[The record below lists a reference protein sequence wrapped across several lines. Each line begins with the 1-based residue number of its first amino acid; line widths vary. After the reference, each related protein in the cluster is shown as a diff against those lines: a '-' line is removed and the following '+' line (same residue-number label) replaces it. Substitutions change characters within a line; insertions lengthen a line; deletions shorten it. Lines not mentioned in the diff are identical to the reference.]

1 MLSRTGTLNVEEVDV
16 VSSGVDHGPECHG
29 VGNLPVEPDVLVGGE
44 EPGNAGADNTDNVA
58 QHRDENQATIEC
70 EDQTSTPRRPYRPS
84 ERVQSRE
91 LSVGCLPNA
100 PLFRMLRGHGTVQKT
115 RT

>member
-1 MLSRTGTLNVEEVDV
+1 MSG
-16 VSSGVDHGPECHG
+16 GVDHSPERHR
-29 VGNLPVEPDVLVGGE
+29 VGHLSVEPDVLVGGE

-70 EDQTSTPRRPYRPS
+70 KDQTSAPRRPYRPS

-91 LSVGCLPNA
+91 LSVGCLPSA